1 MKRKPFDHRLELKL
15 IPVKFV
21 SGSQAQAR
29 AEGNNAAWSCECGT
43 LLVGRCYF
51 QFGDTC
57 YTECPECHRTYRVTP
72 DERKRA
78 IAVIESGLE
87 VEHKRL
93 KQGDEHAPEG
103 AVGTGS

>member
-1 MKRKPFDHRLELKL
+1 MKRQPIDHRLELKL
-15 IPVKFV
+15 IPVRFV

-29 AEGNNAAWSCECGT
+29 AEGNNAAWPCECGT

-78 IAVIESGLE
+78 IAV
-87 VEHKRL
+87 VE
-93 KQGDEHAPEG
+93 A
-103 AVGTGS
+103 A